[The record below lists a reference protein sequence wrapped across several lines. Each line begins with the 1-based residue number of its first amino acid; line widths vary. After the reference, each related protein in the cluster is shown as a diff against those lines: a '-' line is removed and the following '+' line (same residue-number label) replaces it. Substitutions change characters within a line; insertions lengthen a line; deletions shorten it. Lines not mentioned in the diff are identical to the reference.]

1 MADKSDKTEEA
12 TPQKQRE
19 AREEG
24 NIPKTQ
30 DLSMW
35 LTVLMFVVIGPTTIR
50 HTHEAFGEMMHGVT
64 GVILAPDLGRA
75 TLLFRTSMLGILTL
89 IGPLVVACMIAG
101 VLGHVVQGG
110 LKPSA
115 KRFKPKW
122 KKLNPVAGLKNMFG
136 MHGMWTLVKT
146 LIKFVVFGLIA
157 YSVVVAA
164 ITAITASGTW
174 SVGAVLE
181 VVMSSSMTVIRTIAV
196 VGLVI
201 AAADYA
207 MERHRVTKSLR
218 MSKDEVKRESKQQ
231 EGDPHVKGHRR
242 ARQREMGQRRMMAAV
257 GEASVVMTNPTHVS
271 VALKYEKGSG
281 APQVVAKGSG
291 YLALR
296 IREEAAVHEIPVVE
310 DVIVARMLFKLCEVD
325 EYIPF
330 ELYDAIAQVLAFV
343 MHLSTRGAAA
353 GTHESPL
360 AHPGFDG
367 TLPDD
372 LTDAALGIRTP
383 ASSPET
389 AQASADVDRA
399 SSSVR

>member
-1 MADKSDKTEEA
+1 MADKSDKTEKA

-19 AREEG
+19 AKQEG
-24 NIPKTQ
+24 NVPKTQ

-35 LTVLMFVVIGPTTIR
+35 LTVLVFVVLGPAMLRNTRTSF
-50 HTHEAFGEMMHGVT
+50 TEMMHGIT
-64 GVILAPDLGRA
+64 GIIVDPDLGRA
-75 TLLFRTSMLGILTL
+75 TLFFRNSLLGTLTL
-89 IGPLVVACMIAG
+89 MAPIVITCMIAG

-110 LKPSA
+110 IMPSG

-122 KKLNPVAGLKNMFG
+122 KKLNPVGGLKNMFG
-136 MHGMWTLVKT
+136 MHGAWTLVKT
-146 LIKFVVFGLIA
+146 LIKFLVFGLIA
-157 YSVVVAA
+157 YNAVSAA
-164 ITAITASGTW
+164 VTSIAGSGSW
-174 SVGAVLE
+174 SVGAVLD
-181 VVMSSSMTVIRTIAV
+181 VVLDTSMSVIRTIAV

-207 MERHRVTKSLR
+207 MERHRVEKSLR
-218 MSKDEVKRESKQQ
+218 MSKDEIKRESKQQ
-231 EGDPHVKGHRR
+231 EGDPHIKGQRR

-257 GEASVVMTNPTHVS
+257 GEASVGMTNPTHVA

-291 YLALR
+291 HLALR
-296 IREEAAVHEIPVVE
+296 IREEAAAREVPVVE
-310 DVIVARMLFKLCEVD
+310 DVIVARMLYKLCEVD

-343 MHLSTRGAAA
+343 MHLSTRGGAA

-360 AHPGFDG
+360 RHPDYDG
-367 TLPDD
+367 TLPED

-383 ASSPET
+383 LASEARP
-389 AQASADVDRA
+389 A
-399 SSSVR
+399 